1 MSLPVGEAWFTQRL
15 APNAHLCRQG
25 CQGLYGLTCSGPL
38 SLLVLSCACPISC
51 LSVSSFWLLLAI
63 DTLLWWTPGDTN
75 NDRMKRWWL
84 IRRGSGISIPATG
97 NIFQQNEP
105 VKLPPQDQV
114 AFSPFF
120 FCKKLNNFLLRWG
133 LHIPFYHLSQIERYT
148 WKVNIGMY
156 QFPGHLSY
164 ASLYPQPGPL
174 LMNPPPYPT
183 MQWAITI
190 SPSCS
195 RP

>member
-75 NDRMKRWWL
+75 DRKWRSNGWSGAVQAFQSRQQGTFSNQMSRSSFLPKIRWRFL
-84 IRRGSGISIPATG
+84 
-97 NIFQQNEP
+97 
-105 VKLPPQDQV
+105 L
-114 AFSPFF
+114 
-120 FCKKLNNFLLRWG
+120 FCKIVEQLSSPMRVTFSFLPFKPNWKIYLKGEHWNVPVPWPP
-133 LHIPFYHLSQIERYT
+133 LVCLSLSAAWTSPHEPTAIPNHAVSHH
-148 WKVNIGMY
+148 Y
-156 QFPGHLSY
+156 QPI
-164 ASLYPQPGPL
+164 
-174 LMNPPPYPT
+174 
-183 MQWAITI
+183 MQ
-190 SPSCS
+190 
-195 RP
+195 